1 MTRFVELLRVAMG
14 VAVSTACLSQTPT
27 DVRVRSKEC
36 QSRHGSA
43 APAGATLPKSD
54 PIRISPTRFEP
65 KSAYA
70 CVIVAIDESGRV
82 VDARVVETDHAPFGE
97 HLREQALAVKWQPA
111 MLDGAPIAFTSVVS
125 ASYGTS
131 VGKP

>member
-1 MTRFVELLRVAMG
+1 MKVALVAMG
-14 VAVSTACLSQTPT
+14 VAVSTACLSQTPA
-27 DVRVRSKEC
+27 DVRARSKEC

-43 APAGATLPKSD
+43 APAGATLPKSE
-54 PIRISPTRFEP
+54 PIRISPTKFEP
-65 KSAYA
+65 TSAYA

-111 MLDGAPIAFTSVVS
+111 MLDGTPIAFTSIVS